1 MLVVSYNGILSWR
14 FGSHEILVL
23 IQVSNI
29 ITKDILSEDLVS
41 NFFYK
46 HFLSED
52 MVSKCLTKI
61 FYLKIWSVNFFQ
73 TYSF

>member
-29 ITKDILSEDLVS
+29 ITKDILSEEMVS
-41 NFFYK
+41 Q
-46 HFLSED
+46 FLSN
-52 MVSKCLTKI
+52 I
-61 FYLKIWSVNFFQ
+61 FFLKIWSVTLLQ
-73 TYSF
+73 RYSI